1 MSTASTPRQPR
12 LIIYTDGAA
21 RGNPGLAGAG
31 AHLEDETG
39 KTVATVARF
48 IGEATNNV
56 AEYTALLIGLERA
69 RELGA
74 RHVEVRAD
82 SELMVKQMRGEYR
95 VRNAGLKPLFERA
108 RALAS
113 HFAGVTYVHVR
124 RELNQAADRLA
135 NHAID
140 RRQDPASEA
149 PPGTSR
155 N

>member
-1 MSTASTPRQPR
+1 VSAAKTPRPPR
-12 LIIYTDGAA
+12 LILYTDGAA
-21 RGNPGLAGAG
+21 RGNPGPAGAG

-39 KTVATVARF
+39 KTIASVARY

-56 AEYTALLIGLERA
+56 AEYTALLLGLERA
-69 RELGA
+69 RELGV

-95 VRNAGLKPLFERA
+95 VRNAGLKPLHERA

-113 HFAGVTYVHVR
+113 SFDGVTYVHVR

-140 RRQDPASEA
+140 RRHDPAPGA
-149 PPGTSR
+149 PPEASGS
-155 N
+155 

>member
-1 MSTASTPRQPR
+1 VSAGTGESPTR
-12 LIIYTDGAA
+12 LIVYTDGAA
-21 RGNPGLAGAG
+21 RGNPGPAGAG
-31 AHLEDETG
+31 AHLEDSAG
-39 KTVATVARF
+39 KTVDSVERYL
-48 IGEATNNV
+48 GEATNNV
-56 AEYTALLIGLERA
+56 AEYTALLLGLERA

-74 RHVEVRAD
+74 RQVEIRAD

-108 RALAS
+108 LALAS
-113 HFAGVTYVHVR
+113 QFAGVTYVHVR

-140 RRQDPASEA
+140 RRQDPSSEA
-149 PPGTSR
+149 PPGTSG